1 MEAAVRRLAETSGVK
16 AAAYIHPL
24 RVALTGQAVSP
35 GIFEVASIIGRD
47 VSLARIDALLE
58 RLASNAQLSS
68 RTTNR

>member
-1 MEAAVRRLAETSGVK
+1 
-16 AAAYIHPL
+16 
-24 RVALTGQAVSP
+24 VALTGQAVSP